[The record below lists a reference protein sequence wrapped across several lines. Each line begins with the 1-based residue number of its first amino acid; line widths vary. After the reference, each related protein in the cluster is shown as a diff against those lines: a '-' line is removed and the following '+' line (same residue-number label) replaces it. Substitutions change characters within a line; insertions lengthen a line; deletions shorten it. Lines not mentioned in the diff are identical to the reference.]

1 MELHYRQLTN
11 PRKETPCRIE
21 PPFSLL
27 QLRLPR
33 PFPEFRKPHPSRR
46 FLQRSRPMPLVSLR
60 FIIIGIITDT
70 TGITII
76 IVITIII
83 TTSDLALPTRG
94 AYAANSL
101 VSCNLV
107 NLSSWRKRC
116 KGLARSHGKARFDSR
131 TEDVRAASRAMPNNR
146 IELWYAGNNKQ
157 VRGAESS

>member
-27 QLRLPR
+27 RLRLPQ

-46 FLQRSRPMPLVSLR
+46 FLQGTRPMPVISLR

-83 TTSDLALPTRG
+83 TTSDLALPDPG
-94 AYAANSL
+94 EAYAANSL

-116 KGLARSHGKARFDSR
+116 KGL
-131 TEDVRAASRAMPNNR
+131 V
-146 IELWYAGNNKQ
+146 
-157 VRGAESS
+157 

>member
-1 MELHYRQLTN
+1 MGLHYRQLTS

-46 FLQRSRPMPLVSLR
+46 FLQGSRPMPVISLR

-94 AYAANSL
+94 A
-101 VSCNLV
+101 
-107 NLSSWRKRC
+107 
-116 KGLARSHGKARFDSR
+116 
-131 TEDVRAASRAMPNNR
+131 
-146 IELWYAGNNKQ
+146 
-157 VRGAESS
+157 

>member
-1 MELHYRQLTN
+1 MGLHYRQLTN

-27 QLRLPR
+27 QLRLPQ

-46 FLQRSRPMPLVSLR
+46 FLQGSRPMPVISLR

-76 IVITIII
+76 IVIIA
-83 TTSDLALPTRG
+83 TSDLALPTRG
-94 AYAANSL
+94 AYGANSL

-116 KGLARSHGKARFDSR
+116 KGS
-131 TEDVRAASRAMPNNR
+131 
-146 IELWYAGNNKQ
+146 I
-157 VRGAESS
+157 